1 MPGANSSAPLVQIPI
16 VTAGLR
22 CAPDLY
28 ATYTPA
34 NTARPHPKLMRS
46 QPPLKPLFFGRMT
59 FATTPAPRRISIPVP
74 ITSET
79 KASPIVK
86 STVDPF

>member
-1 MPGANSSAPLVQIPI
+1 MPGANSSAPLVQMPI

-28 ATYTPA
+28 ATYTPEK
-34 NTARPHPKLMRS
+34 TARPHPKLMRS
-46 QPPLKPLFFGRMT
+46 QPPSNPLFFGRMT
-59 FATTPAPRRISIPVP
+59 LATTPAPSRMSIPVP
-74 ITSET
+74 ITSEM
-79 KASPIVK
+79 KASVIVK